1 MKIGIFTFHRALNYG
16 AFLQAFAML
25 NCIKSLGHDA
35 DIIDYWPREHADAY
49 SLFSL
54 SFFRKKTFVLKI
66 KTLIF
71 SLLRYTR
78 FKKRK
83 EKMEKLLLNSLNI
96 RCKEIRY
103 TSSEDLA
110 SLQYDLLIYGSDQ
123 IWWKWNNLPDGKR
136 DWVYWGDFVPKN
148 IRKISYAA
156 SMGVIQAS
164 EDEKKIISY
173 KLNNFYSISVR
184 EDKLKKFLQPLTNQ
198 TITQTLDPVFLT
210 PQKEWE
216 LLAKEPQ
223 VKADKYVLL
232 FNLMKSKETEIVAKK
247 MSTELKCNLI
257 EVTPSVQP
265 LKFKKNT
272 YQTLDAFEF
281 IGLIKNATFVVT
293 SSFHCVAFSII
304 FEKQFYAVGMK
315 NNSNRV
321 TSLLAMLEI
330 EKQFLT
336 EISIPNTRISYCN
349 VSPKLYAEIAK
360 SKEFLN
366 QAIATN
372 V

>member
-1 MKIGIFTFHRALNYG
+1 MKIGVFTFHRALNYG

-25 NCIKSLGHDA
+25 KCIKSLGHNA
-35 DIIDYWPREHADAY
+35 DVIDYWPKVHEDAY
-49 SLFSL
+49 ALFSL
-54 SFFRKKTFVLKI
+54 SFLRKKTFVLKL
-66 KTLIF
+66 KTLFF

-78 FKKRK
+78 LKKRK
-83 EKMEKLLLNSLNI
+83 EKMEKLLLDSLNI
-96 RCKEIRY
+96 PQKEIQY
-103 TSSEDLA
+103 KFPEDLA

-123 IWWKWNNLPDGKR
+123 IWWKWNNLPDGER
-136 DWVYWGDFVPKN
+136 DWVYWGDFVPRN

-164 EDEKKIISY
+164 EDEKRIISC
-173 KLNNFYSISVR
+173 KLNNFDSISVR
-184 EDKLKKFLQPLTNQ
+184 ENKLKDFLQLLT
-198 TITQTLDPVFLT
+198 TIPITQTLDPVFLIS
-210 PQKEWE
+210 PNDWE
-216 LLAKEPQ
+216 TVAKEPR
-223 VKADKYVLL
+223 VKVDKYVLL
-232 FNLMKSKETEIVAKK
+232 FNLMKSRDAEIIAKRK
-247 MSTELKCNLI
+247 SIELKCKLI

-265 LKFKKNT
+265 LKFSKNV

-281 IGLIKNATFVVT
+281 IGLIKNAEFVVT

-321 TSLLAMLEI
+321 TSLLTMLEI
-330 EKQFLT
+330 EDRFLS
-336 EISIPNTRISYCN
+336 EIHNVPNTRISYCD
-349 VSPKLYAEIAK
+349 VSTKLHAEIAK

-366 QAIATN
+366 QAITN